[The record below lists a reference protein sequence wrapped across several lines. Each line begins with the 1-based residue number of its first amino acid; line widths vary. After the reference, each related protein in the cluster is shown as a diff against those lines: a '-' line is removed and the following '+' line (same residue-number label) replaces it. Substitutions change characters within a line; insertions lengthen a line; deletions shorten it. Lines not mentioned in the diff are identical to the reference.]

1 MTQDHNREVAIVTG
15 AGSGI
20 GRAAA
25 ARLVAD
31 GFRVVLAD
39 LNLPNAE
46 RAAQEIE
53 EQSPGST
60 AVVKADVRL
69 EPDVEQMV
77 RTAINT
83 FGRID
88 VLVNN
93 AGLGGAFG
101 VVTETSVED
110 WDFTF
115 EVLVRGVFLGIKHAV
130 PVMTDGGRIVNIA
143 SIAAYNGS
151 SGAMAYSAAKHAVIG
166 ITRSAAVELGS
177 RGIRVN
183 AVSPGVIRTPLM
195 EAGSDPSRLDSILPV
210 AQVTQRWGHVDDIA
224 GAIAFL
230 SGKDS
235 GFVNGES
242 IVVDGGLVAAG
253 PGGDSFGHLGID
265 PKTRGLVGVN
275 RGSTGERSE
284 VRKRLSEP
292 S

>member
-1 MTQDHNREVAIVTG
+1 MTAGSTAEVAIVTG

-46 RAAQEIE
+46 QAAAEIE
-53 EQSPGST
+53 QHSPGMT
-60 AVVKADVRL
+60 AVVRADVRL
-69 EPDVEQMV
+69 EPDVQQMIH
-77 RTAINT
+77 TAVQR
-83 FGRID
+83 FGRLD

-130 PVMTDGGRIVNIA
+130 PVMRHGSRIVNIA

-151 SGAMAYSAAKHAVIG
+151 SGALAYSAAKHAVIG
-166 ITRSAAVELGS
+166 ITRSAAVELGEH
-177 RGIRVN
+177 GIRVN
-183 AVSPGVIRTPLM
+183 AVSPGIIRTPLM
-195 EAGSDPSRLDSILPV
+195 EAGSDPLRLDTILPV
-210 AQVTQRWGHVDDIA
+210 AQITQRWGHVDDIA

-230 SGKDS
+230 VGKDS

-253 PGGDSFGHLGID
+253 PGGDSFSHLGID

-284 VRKRLSEP
+284 VRKRLDASR
-292 S
+292 

>member
-1 MTQDHNREVAIVTG
+1 MTQDHAREVAIVTG

-20 GRAAA
+20 GRATAK
-25 ARLVAD
+25 RLVAD

-39 LNLPNAE
+39 LNLPNAQQ
-46 RAAQEIE
+46 AAQEIE

-60 AVVKADVRL
+60 AVVRTDVRL
-69 EPDVEQMV
+69 EPDVQQMV
-77 RTAINT
+77 NTAIER
-83 FGRID
+83 FGRLD

-130 PVMTDGGRIVNIA
+130 PLMTDGGRIINIA

-151 SGAMAYSAAKHAVIG
+151 SGAFAYSAAKHAVIG
-166 ITRSAAVELGS
+166 ITRSAAVELGP

-195 EAGSDPSRLDSILPV
+195 ESGADPDRLDAILPV

-230 SGKDS
+230 AGPDS
-235 GFVNGES
+235 RFINGES

-253 PGGDSFGHLGID
+253 PGGDAFGHLGID

-284 VRKRLSEP
+284 VRKRLGSHG
-292 S
+292 

>member
-1 MTQDHNREVAIVTG
+1 MNTDEVAIITG

-25 ARLVAD
+25 QRLVAD
-31 GFRVVLAD
+31 GFKVVLAD
-39 LNLPNAE
+39 LNLPNAQE
-46 RAAQEIE
+46 AAAEIE
-53 EQSPGST
+53 REHPGST
-60 AVVKADVRL
+60 AVAHVDVRL
-69 EPDVEQMV
+69 EPDVSQMV
-77 RTAINT
+77 QTALES
-83 FGRID
+83 FGRLD

-93 AGLGGAFG
+93 AGIGGAFG
-101 VVTETSVED
+101 VVTETAVED

-130 PVMTDGGRIVNIA
+130 PHMPEGSRIVNIA

-166 ITRSAAVELGS
+166 ITRSAAVELGP

-195 EAGSDPSRLDSILPV
+195 ESGADPERLDRILPT
-210 AQVTQRWGHVDDIA
+210 AQVTERWGHVADIA

-230 SGKDS
+230 SSQDS
-235 GFVNGES
+235 SFINGEP

-275 RGSTGERSE
+275 RGSTGVRST
-284 VRKRLSEP
+284 VHRRLNDSR
-292 S
+292 

>member
-1 MTQDHNREVAIVTG
+1 MAEDRDDEVAIVTG

-39 LNLPNAE
+39 LNLPNAQQ
-46 RAAQEIE
+46 AATEIE
-53 EQSPGST
+53 QQYPGCT
-60 AVVKADVRL
+60 AVVRADVRL
-69 EPDVEQMV
+69 EPDVERMT
-77 RTAINT
+77 RTAVEQ
-83 FGRID
+83 FGRLD

-130 PVMTDGGRIVNIA
+130 PLMSDGGRIVNIA

-151 SGAMAYSAAKHAVIG
+151 CGAMAYSAAKHAVIG

-177 RGIRVN
+177 QGIRVN

-195 EAGSDPSRLDSILPV
+195 EAGSDTARLDTILPV

-235 GFVNGES
+235 RFVNGEAL
-242 IVVDGGLVAAG
+242 VVDGGLVAAG

-284 VRKRLSEP
+284 VRKRLPGSA
-292 S
+292 

>member
-1 MTQDHNREVAIVTG
+1 MGRQDTREVAIVTG

-20 GRAAA
+20 GRATA
-25 ARLVAD
+25 ARLAAD
-31 GFRVVLAD
+31 GMRVVLAD
-39 LNLPNAE
+39 LNLPNAQ
-46 RAAQEIE
+46 AAATEIE
-53 EQSPGST
+53 GEHPGST
-60 AVVKADVRL
+60 AVIRADVRL
-69 EPDVEQMV
+69 EPDVEAMV
-77 RTAINT
+77 DTAIDK
-83 FGRID
+83 FGRLD
-88 VLVNN
+88 ALVNN

-130 PVMTDGGRIVNIA
+130 PVMNDGGRIVNIA

-166 ITRSAAVELGS
+166 ITRAAAVELAA

-195 EAGSDPSRLDSILPV
+195 EAGTDIARLETILPV
-210 AQVTQRWGHVDDIA
+210 AQVTQRWGHADDVA

-230 SGKDS
+230 VGEDS
-235 GFVNGES
+235 RFINGES
-242 IVVDGGLVAAG
+242 LLVDGGLVAAG
-253 PGGDSFGHLGID
+253 PGGDSLAHLGID
-265 PKTRGLVGVN
+265 PRTRGLVGIN

-284 VRKRLSEP
+284 VRKRLDR
-292 S
+292 

>member
-1 MTQDHNREVAIVTG
+1 MSTDEVAIITG

-25 ARLVAD
+25 QRLVAD
-31 GFRVVLAD
+31 GFKVVLAD
-39 LNLPNAE
+39 LNLPHAHE
-46 RAAQEIE
+46 AAAEIE
-53 EQSPGST
+53 REHPGST
-60 AVVKADVRL
+60 VVAHVDVRL
-69 EPDVEQMV
+69 ESDISQMV
-77 RTAINT
+77 QTAIDS
-83 FGRID
+83 FGRLD

-101 VVTETSVED
+101 VVTETAVED

-130 PVMTDGGRIVNIA
+130 PHMPEGSRIVNIA

-166 ITRSAAVELGS
+166 ITRSAAVELGP

-195 EAGSDPSRLDSILPV
+195 ESGADPERLDRILPT
-210 AQVTQRWGHVDDIA
+210 AQITGRWGHVADIA

-230 SGKDS
+230 SSNDS
-235 GFVNGES
+235 SFINGES

-275 RGSTGERSE
+275 RGSTGVRST
-284 VRKRLSEP
+284 VHKRLNDGG
-292 S
+292 